1 MFKPAFYRVLFAV
14 EGNEEFDVRSVG
26 RRLKVIPSTAK
37 RYIRELLKKGYIR
50 EVRPGLYTLTNEGIA
65 LKNSLKNL
73 LEKKIEEN
81 LGYVLTDPSTGNP
94 VPVKITNIY
103 QLYAIVKYNL
113 IPENILLEHIRRGYL
128 AKWIR
133 DVLGDLDLADF
144 LDNKRDISVNE
155 LLSILE
161 ERLKILDS
169 IRSVLGM

>member
-14 EGNEEFDVRSVG
+14 EGDAEFDIQSISK
-26 RRLKVIPSTAK
+26 RLNVIPSTAK

-50 EVRPGLYTLTNEGIA
+50 EIRPGLYALTDEGTA

-73 LEKKIEEN
+73 LEKKVEEN

-103 QLYAIVKYNL
+103 QLYAIVKYRL
-113 IPENILLEHIRRGYL
+113 VPENILLEHIRRGYL

-133 DVLGDLDLADF
+133 DVLEDLDLADF
-144 LDNKRDISVNE
+144 LENNRDISINE
-155 LLSILE
+155 FLDVLE
-161 ERLKILDS
+161 ERLKILNS

>member
-1 MFKPAFYRVLFAV
+1 LFKPAFYRVLFAV
-14 EGNEEFDVRSVG
+14 EENEEFDVRLVG
-26 RRLKVIPSTAK
+26 RRLNVIPSTAK

-50 EVRPGLYTLTNEGIA
+50 EVRPGLYALTDEGVTL
-65 LKNSLKNL
+65 KKSLKNL
-73 LEKKIEEN
+73 LEKNIEEN
-81 LGYVLTDPSTGNP
+81 LGYIVTDPSTGNP

-103 QLYAIVKYNL
+103 QFYAIVKYNL
-113 IPENILLEHIRRGYL
+113 IPQDILIEHIRKGYL

-155 LLSILE
+155 LLSTLE